1 MRDEIQQM
9 IQGEEE
15 IPPLPEAA
23 LQVQALID
31 DPNITAR
38 ELATVI
44 SSDSTLTARLLKHA
58 NSSFY
63 GFPKAIGTVP
73 LAVVVL
79 GFDAVREIVV
89 GTSVTDVAFKAFE
102 QSLIES
108 RKFWSHSLAVG
119 VGARIIAQRWR
130 TGLPGEAFVA
140 GLLHDI
146 GRLLLASK
154 YPDQYAKVVH
164 AAKFEEQYTH
174 EAERIQFDTDH
185 AEVIGWLME
194 RWQFPEQIRLAA
206 SGHHD
211 KVEEFEE
218 SLKQTVIL
226 ANWLAH
232 RSGYNHGV
240 DGTKPPT
247 PTPIIKALP
256 GFDER
261 EVRNE
266 MTDMYRKAI
275 EMLDMITAKLPD
287 E

>member
-1 MRDEIQQM
+1 MRDEIREY
-9 IQGEEE
+9 IQGGEE

-23 LQVQALID
+23 MQVQALID

-89 GTSVTDVAFKAFE
+89 GTSVLDITTNAFD

-108 RKFWSHSLAVG
+108 RKFWSHSLATG
-119 VGARIIAQRWR
+119 VAARIIAQKWR

-146 GRLLLASK
+146 GRLLLAAS
-154 YPDQYAKVVH
+154 YPEEYANVVH
-164 AAKFEEQYTH
+164 NAQFEEQYTF
-174 EAERIQFDTDH
+174 EAERTKFDTDH
-185 AEVIGWLME
+185 AEVVGWLME
-194 RWQFPEQIRLAA
+194 RWQFPEQIHKAA

-211 KVEEFEE
+211 PVEEFEE
-218 SLKQTVIL
+218 SLTQTVIL
-226 ANWLAH
+226 ANWMAH
-232 RSGYNHGV
+232 RAGYNHGV
-240 DGTKPPT
+240 DGSMPPT
-247 PTPIIKALP
+247 PQPIIKALP
-256 GFDER
+256 GFDEMA
-261 EVRNE
+261 VRHE
-266 MTDMYRKAI
+266 MTDLYRKAI
-275 EMLDMITAKLPD
+275 EMLDMITAKMPD
-287 E
+287 